1 MQGILGSQVCT
12 FSINMKIPIYIK
24 VLNSNL
30 DFNQSIKVGVL
41 WSFFPG
47 FHILGFSFLLL
58 SSLNALF
65 L

>member
-12 FSINMKIPIYIK
+12 FSINMKILIYIK

-30 DFNQSIKVGVL
+30 DFNQSMKGGLL

-47 FHILGFSFLLL
+47 SHILGFSFLPL
-58 SSLNALF
+58 SSLSALF